1 MGKALKNLSQNG
13 NVMKISIRSYL
24 NKYFWILQ
32 LLHGKLRLW
41 NNNFT
46 NGTSLASLVKSI
58 STSIAW
64 VCYQSFMGESLCTL
78 RFWWETKNW
87 GLIEG
92 NWIWKKKGDIL
103 FQKAEV
109 QIEATPML
117 FSRAGDVAEQF
128 VEQQAIKF
136 QHVVLREPRAAEVV
150 RGHSSSA
157 TKPAHVRQRLSGMLQ
172 EDVLQLR
179 HWGRVPG

>member
-1 MGKALKNLSQNG
+1 
-13 NVMKISIRSYL
+13 
-24 NKYFWILQ
+24 
-32 LLHGKLRLW
+32 
-41 NNNFT
+41 
-46 NGTSLASLVKSI
+46 
-58 STSIAW
+58 
-64 VCYQSFMGESLCTL
+64 
-78 RFWWETKNW
+78 
-87 GLIEG
+87 
-92 NWIWKKKGDIL
+92 
-103 FQKAEV
+103 
-109 QIEATPML
+109 ML

-179 HWGRVPG
+179 HRGRVPG